1 MITSSLDSICRRI
14 LLRKRYPLFYYL
26 DALLA
31 AVDIL
36 REMHLDDLQIVNF
49 KSIGVNDYNAIEI
62 PDNIA
67 DIVDVYVGVGQLTR
81 QLTPNSHINSLINYD
96 NNFNVSDYTNG
107 SGWGYGNFTGAEYN
121 THGEYQGGRFGVGG
135 GATRDTYKIIAGRNQ
150 IQFNEAIE
158 GNVVIAYIDD
168 GRNADAA
175 SHVEV
180 VAEATIE
187 AYILWQFAEMSRT
200 SSMGEKE
207 RLRQMY
213 IEQRKILRSR
223 KADWSIARLKR
234 IISKNARASI

>member
-1 MITSSLDSICRRI
+1 MITTTIDTLCRRI
-14 LLRKRYPLFYYL
+14 LLRKRLPLHYYI
-26 DALLA
+26 DCLLA
-31 AVDIL
+31 AVDSLSIL
-36 REMHLDDLQIVNF
+36 TTDDLQIVNV
-49 KSIGVNDYNAIEI
+49 KSYLVNEYNAVQI
-62 PDNIA
+62 DGNVA
-67 DIVDVYVGVGQLTR
+67 DIVEVSVGVGQSTR
-81 QLTPNSHINSLINYD
+81 QLTPHNRINSL
-96 NNFNVSDYTNG
+96 NNFDSNFNISDFTTD
-107 SGWGYGNFTGAEYN
+107 SGWGYGNYTGAEYN
-121 THGEYQGGRFGVGG
+121 SYGEYQGGRFGVGG
-135 GATRDTYKIIAGRNQ
+135 GGTRDTYKIILGRNE

-158 GNVVIAYIDD
+158 GNVIVAFIDD

-180 VAEATIE
+180 AAEDCIT
-187 AYILWQFAEMSRT
+187 AYILWQLAEMSRA